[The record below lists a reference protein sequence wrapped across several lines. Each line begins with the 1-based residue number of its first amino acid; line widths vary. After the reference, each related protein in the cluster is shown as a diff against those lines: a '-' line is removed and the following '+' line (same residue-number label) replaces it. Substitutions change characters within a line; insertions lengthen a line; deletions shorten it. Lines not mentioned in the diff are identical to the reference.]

1 MLKKSRLFLSG
12 FFLYLKDLFNVNL
25 WKNAMSKELTLSKPY
40 LIQADDLTREDIY
53 NVFEKAQFFMDNY
66 KRGEKFDDLKGITV
80 ALAFFENSTRTKISF
95 ELAAK
100 RLSADTFSFQ
110 SSSSSLKKGESL
122 IDTLR
127 TIEAM
132 GVQMYVVRHGNSGV
146 PKFLQENTD
155 GVVLNAG
162 DGKHEHPTQ
171 AILDTFTLYRHF
183 GKFEGLKVCIVGDI
197 LHSRVA
203 RSNITTLKTLGAEVA
218 VCGPGTLLP
227 RHLNIWDV
235 QFIENVDDAVEWA
248 DVLLV
253 LRLQRE
259 RMESG
264 ILPSLREFSNY
275 YGVNFEHF
283 SRKPELVL
291 MHPGPV
297 NYGVELDYKVSS
309 YPNCLIETQV
319 THGVYTRM
327 ALLSLL
333 AKNV

>member
-1 MLKKSRLFLSG
+1 
-12 FFLYLKDLFNVNL
+12 
-25 WKNAMSKELTLSKPY
+25 MSDKRLSKPF
-40 LIQADDLTREDIY
+40 LLSADHLTYDDIY
-53 NVFEKAQFFMDNY
+53 TIFERAQFFIENY
-66 KRGEKFDDLKGITV
+66 KRGVKFDDLKGITV
-80 ALAFFENSTRTKISF
+80 ALAFFEASTRTKLSF

-100 RLSADTFSFQ
+100 RLSADTLSFQ
-110 SSSSSLKKGESL
+110 SSSSSLTKGESL

-132 GVQMYVVRHGNSGV
+132 GVQMYVVRHNCSGV
-146 PKFLQENTD
+146 PTFLQQNTN
-155 GVVLNAG
+155 GIIINAG

-171 AILDTFTLYRHF
+171 ALLDSFTLYKYF

-203 RSNITTLKTLGAEVA
+203 RSNITVLRTLGADVKFCA
-218 VCGPGTLLP
+218 PGTLFP
-227 RHLNIWDV
+227 ERLNAWDV
-235 QFIENVDDAVEWA
+235 DMINNIDDAVEWA

-264 ILPSLREFSNY
+264 LLPTIREFSDY
-275 YGVNFEHF
+275 YGVNIEHF
-283 SRKPELVL
+283 SKKPELVL

-297 NYGVELDYKVSS
+297 NYGIELDYNVSS
-309 YPNCLIETQV
+309 YPNVLIQTQV
-319 THGVYTRM
+319 THGVFTRM

-333 AKNV
+333 AKNID